1 MKQPDPL
8 FCEIGDQVEF
18 IRAVKPAP
26 TKDGTSTSIAAGS
39 RYKVTRL
46 VGSGWDL
53 ELLSGDGPVEVRLL
67 NSQMGEYVKVLSDPS
82 EGKG

>member
-1 MKQPDPL
+1 M
-8 FCEIGDQVEF
+8 
-18 IRAVKPAP
+18 
-26 TKDGTSTSIAAGS
+26 TSPP
-39 RYKVTRL
+39 
-46 VGSGWDL
+46 GWDL